1 MPEFHEIRLE
11 DKVWV
16 DELLRLH
23 DARKTEYCFTTLF
36 IWSES
41 YGTRIARY
49 HDWLLVRSIAP
60 NHSQPTADYLF
71 PAGQGNLQ
79 EALEAIRAD
88 AETLQLPWRL
98 LGMSEQEVAQVQA
111 CFPGE
116 TWEAEPVRDSF
127 DYLYHREDLLG
138 LKGKKYQ
145 AKRNFISRFLRN
157 EHWSYERIDSNDP
170 ERCQQQI
177 QECVLLNRKW
187 CLENGCRHNYSLQS
201 EICAGR
207 KALANFVPLQLK
219 GGLLRL
225 NGEPVA
231 YTIGEPLNSDTFIV
245 HIEKAF
251 STVEGA
257 YPMINRSFVEA
268 ETEGFLYINR
278 EDDAGDE
285 GLRKA
290 KLSYHPAFLE
300 EKYTA
305 WKK

>member
-1 MPEFHEIRLE
+1 MPVFHEIHLE
-11 DKVWV
+11 DKAWV
-16 DELLRLH
+16 DELLRMH
-23 DARKTEYCFTTLF
+23 NSRKTEYCFTTLF
-36 IWSES
+36 MWAES
-41 YGTRIARY
+41 YGTRIARFQ
-49 HDWLLVRSIAP
+49 DWLLVRSIAP
-60 NHSQPTADYLF
+60 NQPHPTADYLF
-71 PAGQGNLQ
+71 PAGQGDLK
-79 EALEAIRAD
+79 AAFDAILAD
-88 AETLQLPWRL
+88 AETLQLPWRIHCL
-98 LGMSEQEVAQVQA
+98 SAEDLPMLQTW
-111 CFPGE
+111 FPNE
-116 TWEAEPVRDSF
+116 TWEMEPARDSF
-127 DYLYHREDLLG
+127 DYLYHREDLAT

-145 AKRNFISRFLRN
+145 SKRNFISRFLRN
-157 EHWSYERIDSNDP
+157 ENWSYERIDSADP
-170 ERCQQQI
+170 ERCREQL
-177 QECVLLNRKW
+177 EACVRLNRKW

-225 NGEPVA
+225 NDEPVA

-251 STVEGA
+251 ANIEGT